1 MKKLIR
7 PILDSVQNLKTRLDF
22 QAYVLDNQKSIL
34 TFFVLSTL
42 IFFSIFLKNCFSKK
56 IIRLGEHFLLLLIP
70 SLYSQPRWRR
80 SLRRARRQMR
90 VTIGL
95 PLVSR
100 GFESGRS
107 RLCELHSRSCI
118 SKVEKEILSLTTPA
132 SGMKALA
139 HIGAWHNSLDRMAAV
154 ILVSPLLNYFYI
166 TNVL

>member
-1 MKKLIR
+1 MAQLVK
-7 PILDSVQNLKTRLDF
+7 
-22 QAYVLDNQKSIL
+22 
-34 TFFVLSTL
+34 
-42 IFFSIFLKNCFSKK
+42 
-56 IIRLGEHFLLLLIP
+56 
-70 SLYSQPRWRR
+70 
-80 SLRRARRQMR
+80 ARRQMR

-154 ILVSPLLNYFYI
+154 ILVSPLLNYFFI
-166 TNVL
+166 TF